1 MTDLKT
7 IAKIQRR
14 CNEDLGQSNDG
25 VKRQEGKDNKMRSEC
40 RSGRILE
47 PVVHGWEES
56 AKVIAKRGSKMWNKN
71 QKEQS
76 TESKEGKSIRKG
88 VESQIKEDQHH
99 LWTWKSIRSFS
110 QGQQHK

>member
-1 MTDLKT
+1 
-7 IAKIQRR
+7 
-14 CNEDLGQSNDG
+14 
-25 VKRQEGKDNKMRSEC
+25 
-40 RSGRILE
+40 
-47 PVVHGWEES
+47 
-56 AKVIAKRGSKMWNKN
+56 MWNKN